1 MIYPAAA
8 IPSRLSSS
16 RCHLVDGVAPRA
28 CARVGTSAMES
39 QWTCECG
46 RTSCVRASWDLNL
59 CAIAHIFDVAPRACA
74 RVGTQIDEI
83 GRFLETLSHL
93 VRARELG
100 RRTGSRHRSQ
110 PGRTSCV
117 RASWDTADLDRFAT
131 DAEKAAAVR
140 LDELDREREGGQ
152 PSCSVNARNGSAPTV
167 IDEPPNRE
175 RERVSRTGGQT
186 QDATIRP
193 QARTQ
198 NRGLFQRI
206 PTGNRGNRAFSRRRA
221 ELVDALG
228 GGP

>member
-1 MIYPAAA
+1 
-8 IPSRLSSS
+8 
-16 RCHLVDGVAPRA
+16 
-28 CARVGTSAMES
+28 MES

-140 LDELDREREGGQ
+140 LDELDRERSEK
-152 PSCSVNARNGSAPTV
+152 PSHSVNARSGSAPIA
-167 IDEPPNRE
+167 IDESRNRE
-175 RERVSRTGGQT
+175 RASVGRTG
-186 QDATIRP
+186 R
-193 QARTQ
+193 RTQ
-198 NRGLFQRI
+198 NAPLFQRI
-206 PTGNRGNRAFSRRRA
+206 PSGNRGTRAFDRRRA

-228 GGP
+228 GGS

>member
-1 MIYPAAA
+1 MTRRRWCWWASFIRELFIEAGGNRAPQRWEPGQLSNWLTGKTPPPFDEHEAAQRVADRIDGPAKREANE
-8 IPSRLSSS
+8 IRESVRRDGQSR
-16 RCHLVDGVAPRA
+16 GVAEFIIEGLTFRKLA
-28 CARVGTSAMES
+28 AVG
-39 QWTCECG
+39 
-46 RTSCVRASWDLNL
+46 
-59 CAIAHIFDVAPRACA
+59 
-74 RVGTQIDEI
+74 
-83 GRFLETLSHL
+83 
-93 VRARELG
+93 
-100 RRTGSRHRSQ
+100 
-110 PGRTSCV
+110 
-117 RASWDTADLDRFAT
+117 LDRFAT